1 MEKTDTSPAS
11 LPRYPGRERQV
22 VERIYGRRT
31 GKGQRRVIRYY
42 TRIGLLKPGRN
53 PGNGYKL
60 FGAKHLN
67 RLLFIRQAKSLGYSL
82 KEIKE
87 IYRSAEK
94 GKSPCPRIREI
105 IENRIRQN
113 REKLDSLLLLQKRME
128 KAVQAWERKP
138 DGVPDGD
145 SICHLIETFPD

>member
-1 MEKTDTSPAS
+1 
-11 LPRYPGRERQV
+11 
-22 VERIYGRRT
+22 
-31 GKGQRRVIRYY
+31 
-42 TRIGLLKPGRN
+42 LKPGRN